1 MRIGIVGVGN
11 VGHALGD
18 YLAQEHKIVGIDDL
32 DIQASFPVYRDYDN
46 LRTADAVFI
55 CLPSPFDE
63 ETNSLDNSLIENAVR
78 EIVKV
83 NSMAPIFIKSTVNI
97 GFTRKVANELRI
109 DRLYYTPEFLRQ
121 SSAYEDIRKPDRLV
135 IGTSKQDDE
144 DLSVVT
150 YLSLFN
156 TDKKFVMSYEEAEAV
171 KLFSN
176 TYLANRIAFFN
187 ELDTYSEVN
196 GLDSN
201 KIIKAVCA
209 DKRIG
214 DYYNKPSYG
223 YGGYCLPK
231 DSMELMS
238 QYNAPQKIIEAT
250 IESNSV
256 RKEHIVNSILRR
268 LQGEANPLVGIYGI
282 PNKYSPLV
290 DIIKKLKER
299 DINILIYSSSHDV
312 TEFNGVKVTDEFP
325 VFIVDSSVILS
336 DEELPIEFKHLD
348 KVYLK

>member
-1 MRIGIVGVGN
+1 MRIGIIGVGN

-18 YLAQEHKIVGIDDL
+18 YLMQEHKIIGIDDL
-32 DIQASFPVYRDYDN
+32 DIQAAFPVYKDYDE
-46 LRTADAVFI
+46 LRSADAVFI

-83 NSMAPIFIKSTVNI
+83 NMYAPIYIKSTVNI
-97 GFTRKVANELRI
+97 GFTRKVANDLRI

-121 SSAYEDIRKPDRLV
+121 SSAYEDIRNPDRSV
-135 IGTSKQDDE
+135 IGTLKDDPE
-144 DLSVVT
+144 DLHVVT

-156 TDKKFVMSYEEAEAV
+156 TKKRFVMNYEEAEAV

-176 TYLANRIAFFN
+176 TYLAMRIAFFN

-196 GLDSN
+196 NLDSN

-231 DSMELMS
+231 DSMELMNE
-238 QYNAPQKIIEAT
+238 YNAPQKLIEAT
-250 IESNSV
+250 LASNEV
-256 RKEHIVNSILRR
+256 RKEHVANSILDKIK
-268 LQGEANPLVGIYGI
+268 GDDDALVGIYGI
-282 PNKYSPLV
+282 PNKYSPLIDV
-290 DIIKKLKER
+290 INKLKAHKVNMLVYSPSR
-299 DINILIYSSSHDV
+299 DV
-312 TEFNGVKVTDEFP
+312 KEFNGIKVTDKLS
-325 VFIVDSSVILS
+325 VFIVDTSVILS
-336 DEELPIEFKHLD
+336 DQELPEEFKNLE

>member
-1 MRIGIVGVGN
+1 MRIGIIGVGN

-18 YLAQEHKIVGIDDL
+18 YLSLEHKVVGLDDA
-32 DIQASFPVYRDYDN
+32 DIQASFPIYKDYSS
-46 LRTADAVFI
+46 LAIVDAIFI

-63 ETNSLDNSLIENAVR
+63 ESNSLDNSLIENAVR
-78 EIVKV
+78 EVVKY
-83 NSMAPIFIKSTVNI
+83 NAFAPIYIKSTVNI
-97 GFTRKVANELRI
+97 GFTRKVANDLRI

-121 SSAYEDIRKPDRLV
+121 SSAYQDIANPDRLV
-135 IGTSKQDDE
+135 IGTPGIDNDDTH
-144 DLSVVT
+144 VAT

-156 TDKKFVMSYEEAEAV
+156 SNKHFVMNYEEAEAV

-176 TYLANRIAFFN
+176 TYLAMRVGFFN
-187 ELDTYSEVN
+187 ELDTYSEIN
-196 GLDSN
+196 HLDSN

-250 IESNSV
+250 IASNEV
-256 RKEHIVNSILRR
+256 RKDHIVNSVLRR
-268 LQGEANPLVGIYGI
+268 INNVPNALVGIYGI

-290 DIIKKLKER
+290 DIIRKLKSH
-299 DINILIYSSSHDV
+299 DVNMLVYSSSHDIKKY
-312 TEFNGVKVTDEFP
+312 NGIEVTDKLS
-325 VFIVDSSVILS
+325 VFIVDTTVILT
-336 DEELPIEFKHLD
+336 DEKLPEEFRHLD
-348 KVYLK
+348 KVYLR

>member
-1 MRIGIVGVGN
+1 MRIGIIGVGN

-18 YLAQEHKIVGIDDL
+18 YLSQEHKIIGIDDA
-32 DIQASFPVYRDYDN
+32 DIRAAFPIYKEYSY
-46 LRTADAVFI
+46 LAIADAVFI

-63 ETNSLDNSLIENAVR
+63 ETNELDNSLIENAVR
-78 EIVKV
+78 EIVKY
-83 NSMAPIFIKSTVNI
+83 NAFAPIYIKSTVNI
-97 GFTRKVANELRI
+97 GFTRKVANDLRI

-121 SSAYEDIRKPDRLV
+121 SSAYEDIRNPDRLV
-135 IGTSKQDDE
+135 IGILGNDDE
-144 DLSVVT
+144 DIHVAT

-156 TDKKFVMSYEEAEAV
+156 CNKHFVMNYEEAEAV

-176 TYLANRIAFFN
+176 TYLAMRVGFFN

-201 KIIKAVCA
+201 KIIKAVSA

-250 IESNSV
+250 IASNEI
-256 RKEHIVNSILRR
+256 RKDHVVNTVLQR
-268 LQGEANPLVGIYGI
+268 LKGDDEALVGIYGI

-290 DIIKKLKER
+290 DIIRKLREKGAKL
-299 DINILIYSSSHDV
+299 LIYSPNRDIKKHMGI
-312 TEFNGVKVTDEFP
+312 EVTDKLSM
-325 VFIVDSSVILS
+325 FIVDTSVILS
-336 DEELPIEFKHLD
+336 DEDLPEEFKHLD
-348 KVYLK
+348 KVYLR